1 MSLYLIK
8 RLDVTARVAHVLL
21 REQLVY
27 GLQLTDVSSYSS
39 TGDLT
44 ARRLAF
50 GEDGS
55 CDSNNPQTFTSMS
68 ATFSNTMIGKY
79 LTLFGTNDNNSG
91 IHKIIG
97 VLNSNTLMVQGGIYG
112 SSFTTDVSI
121 GYRVIDPANNNGKT
135 EFTVQ
140 GRTGTSPVWQA
151 RFFMNSTDSRVI
163 RFELGPNGGFTG
175 GTRTGTGDSFTG
187 TAPNMHLVDAAGT
200 FLETDV
206 GRYITITG
214 ATTGA
219 NNGTF
224 LVTSYLS
231 ATEVVYTNASGVAE
245 AFTGIWSIEGAWTLP
260 TLTNRE
266 INQDPVANRWFLKL
280 ADTNFILWTENSAG
294 TAAYNLAYLGA
305 CSTRRPAV
313 DTDFAVIAAGTVP
326 TLLGNIA
333 ALGSAVGKPQVVH
346 QAIVYGDNA
355 NPPASYNMFTSLP
368 PSNFDLRNDSA
379 DIAIGCE
386 VAGNEEDDRGILHGI
401 QWISDLI
408 PYRTFVDNGRQLL
421 SLGSGVAVEWDGS
434 LAR

>member
-27 GLQLTDVSSYSS
+27 GHQLADVYSSSS

-44 ARRLAF
+44 ARLLTD

-55 CDSNNPQTFTSMS
+55 CDSNTPQTFTSMS
-68 ATFSNTMIGKY
+68 ASFDNTMIGKY
-79 LTLFGTNDNNSG
+79 LTLYGTNDNNAG

-97 VLNSNTLMVQGGIYG
+97 VTDGNTLVVQGGIYG

-121 GYRVIDPANNNGKT
+121 SYRVIDPSNNNGKT
-135 EFTVQ
+135 EFTIQ
-140 GRTGTSPVWQA
+140 GRTGTSPVWHA
-151 RFFMNSTDSRVI
+151 RFFMNSADSRVI
-163 RFELGPNGGFTG
+163 RLELGPNGGFTG
-175 GTRTGTGDSFTG
+175 STRTGTGDSFTG
-187 TAPNMHLVDAAGT
+187 TAPDMHIVDAAGT

-214 ATTGA
+214 STTGA

-224 LVTSYLS
+224 LITSYVS

-245 AFTGIWSIEGAWTLP
+245 AFPGTWSLEGAWTLP
-260 TLTNRE
+260 ALTNKE
-266 INQDPVANRWFLKL
+266 LNQDPVANRWFAKIS
-280 ADTNFILWTENSAG
+280 DTNLILWTENAAG
-294 TAAYNLAYLGA
+294 TAAYNLAYVGA

-313 DTDFAVIAAGTVP
+313 DEDFAVLAAGTVP
-326 TLLGNIA
+326 DLLENIA

-346 QAIVYGDNA
+346 QAIVYGDATQN
-355 NPPASYNMFTSLP
+355 NMFTSLP

-379 DIAIGCE
+379 DIAVGCE
-386 VAGNEEDDRGILHGI
+386 VAGNEEDDRGILHGL

-408 PYRTFVDNGRQLL
+408 AYRSFVDNGRQLL
-421 SLGSGVAVEWDGS
+421 SLGGGVAVEWDGS